1 MQINDRMKKQVINN
15 LEIVFIAV
23 LILFTS
29 CQKDDKELAVEFETV
44 EFAVNPT
51 ETKVVSIYSDTE
63 WVVEIQ
69 QAGTWL
75 SVTPASGKNDDI
87 LTLTAQVNDD
97 FAERYATITLSGIG
111 ANDKTISVLQ
121 QGDKTKDVILLEE
134 RHYIGYWLY
143 KFEYDEQHRLSKR
156 YEYNDIGTLK
166 STMTLTYED
175 DGDLKSVL
183 WVNQDGY
190 TIRSGPAKDGNKIS
204 FWGVGI
210 SRYEIELNTEGLP
223 ENLEHSWQG
232 SMSMA
237 NAWSN
242 TKYTYTW
249 VNRNLTQ
256 ADYNVTGVNYFEE
269 EYEKSGTNTYTYD
282 DKKSPFYYCA
292 TPRWFWMWYFNN
304 TATACS
310 LNNLSS
316 NSDNET
322 VNYTYNE
329 DGFLATEKRGN
340 NVKITYTY
348 KRRPGT
354 GNSE

>member
-1 MQINDRMKKQVINN
+1 MKKQGFKNMSV
-15 LEIVFIAV
+15 VFIAV
-23 LILFTS
+23 LITLSS
-29 CQKDDKELAVEFETV
+29 CQKDDKELAVEFETI

-51 ETKVVSIYSDTE
+51 ETKIVSIYSNTE

-75 SVTPASGKNDDI
+75 SVTPTSGKNDDI

-97 FAERYATITLSGIG
+97 FAERYATITLSGTG
-111 ANDKTISVLQ
+111 VEDKTISIMQ

-143 KFEYDEQHRLSKR
+143 KFEYDEQHRLTKR

-183 WVNQDGY
+183 WVNPNGY
-190 TIRSGPAKDGNKIS
+190 TELSGPVKDGNKIS
-204 FWGVGI
+204 FRGVMI

-223 ENLEHSWQG
+223 ESLTHYWEA
-232 SMSMA
+232 SMSGMR
-237 NAWSN
+237 S
-242 TKYTYTW
+242 TTEYTYTW
-249 VNRNLTQ
+249 VNRNLTK
-256 ADYNVTGVNYFEE
+256 ADYIVTGVRYSGE
-269 EYEKSGTNTYTYD
+269 EYEESGETTYTYD
-282 DKKSPFYYCA
+282 DKKSPFYHCT
-292 TPRWFWMWYFNN
+292 TPRWFWTWYYF
-304 TATACS
+304 ADITACS
-310 LNNLSS
+310 LNNLISS
-316 NSDNET
+316 SSENET

-340 NVKITYTY
+340 NTEIIYTY
-348 KRRPGT
+348 KRIPGT